1 MCWWVHRAHTQPP
14 PLCGHLTFISFF
26 ASPSYRPPSP
36 PPPPPHTHTHTHFW
50 QHFIYVSFSQ
60 YCPNETRDKHKNQTM
75 KKNRCFMFRKL
86 EMLQVTKKKR
96 LFVEHRALLPNIAQM
111 KHGKNTKINSRR
123 KIIALCSENLKI
135 MLQVTKRNWLLVE
148 HWALLLLN

>member
-26 ASPSYRPPSP
+26 ASHSYRP
-36 PPPPPHTHTHTHFW
+36 PPPPPHTHTHTHTHTHFW

-86 EMLQVTKKKR
+86 EMLQVTKKKKIICWAQS
-96 LFVEHRALLPNIAQM
+96 FIAQYCPNETRK
-111 KHGKNTKINSRR
+111 KHKNQLKKENYCFVFR
-123 KIIALCSENLKI
+123 KLENNVASNKKKLI
-135 MLQVTKRNWLLVE
+135 TC
-148 HWALLLLN
+148 WALGLTAT